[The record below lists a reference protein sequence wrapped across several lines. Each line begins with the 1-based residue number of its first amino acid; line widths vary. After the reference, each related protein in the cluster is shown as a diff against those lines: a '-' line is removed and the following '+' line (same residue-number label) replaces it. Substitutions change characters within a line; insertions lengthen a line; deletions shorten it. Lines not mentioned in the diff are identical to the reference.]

1 MNKQFVCYDEEP
13 EHGEH
18 GTAITATDA
27 SAAAEDYLRRTYSED
42 LCEETN
48 VYVREYG
55 TKDVL
60 RVSCSVRM
68 VLEVEVADRPLRVRG
83 LIDDGSQLPGETTEE
98 RERRVWSAE
107 TGELPKGDGHE

>member
-1 MNKQFVCYDEEP
+1 MSKQFVCYDEEP
-13 EHGEH
+13 DHGQR
-18 GTAITATDA
+18 GTTITATDA
-27 SAAAEDYLRRTYSED
+27 SAAAEDYLRRTYSKD

-68 VLEVEVADRPLRVRG
+68 VLEVEVADRPLRVQG
-83 LIDDGSQLPGETTEE
+83 LFDDGSQVPGETTEE
-98 RERRVWSAE
+98 RERRVWSAQ
-107 TGELPKGDGHE
+107 TCELPAGDRHE